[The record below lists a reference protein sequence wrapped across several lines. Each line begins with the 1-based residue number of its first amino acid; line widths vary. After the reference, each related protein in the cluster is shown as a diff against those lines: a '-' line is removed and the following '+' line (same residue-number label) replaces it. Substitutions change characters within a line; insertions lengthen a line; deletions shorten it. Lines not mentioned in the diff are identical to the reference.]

1 MMGVYRNQPLINW
14 INDNPTVVPRFEAFI
29 LKSPLYSEFY
39 IVNILGHWLMRILV
53 KRDLS

>member
-29 LKSPLYSEFY
+29 LKVLC
-39 IVNILGHWLMRILV
+39 IVSFI
-53 KRDLS
+53 S